1 MQMQKKSLTCSKCK
15 PENVSLL
22 RVGLN
27 WTKNWINAST
37 FWALKEEMSQIIFV
51 DSVFD
56 KNLFSEDALP
66 KSYKTL
72 KNRKV
77 TKHHFQQTALVSC
90 AYNVARSIECWHSS

>member
-1 MQMQKKSLTCSKCK
+1 
-15 PENVSLL
+15 
-22 RVGLN
+22 
-27 WTKNWINAST
+27 
-37 FWALKEEMSQIIFV
+37 MSQIIFV

-56 KNLFSEDALP
+56 KNVFSEDALP

-90 AYNVARSIECWHSS
+90 AYNVARSIEC